1 MTQTP
6 VASDVHVLRVESV
19 ELVGGFRTVTLQSG
33 YNLIRGDITTGKTTF
48 VRLLRGL
55 LGAIPRHLP
64 PETAVV
70 RSISAQLVLGSRQWQ
85 VLRPLVTTKNT
96 PVEVAEA
103 GTGEDDPGIALR
115 LPAAGAGGFGEFLL
129 KRLAVPV
136 VLVPKARQDP
146 TAELSPVTINDWL
159 NYCIVPGDE
168 LDAQVFGH
176 RDAFR
181 DSKRK
186 WVFEV
191 LYGLYDAELAELN
204 AEVSRLDKLIAS
216 TEAEQEIVA
225 KFLAE
230 VGVGDRTW
238 LEAEKAVQEES
249 RARLQRA
256 RDELAEESS
265 AEPAGEIS
273 TLRNQVLQLRER
285 LDVAGADERN
295 IQAQLNGLSDLER
308 ELVALSKRLT
318 RSIVADE
325 WMVDFEFVVCPRC
338 GQNVDHHRAEAP
350 ICYLCEQPEPETAPS
365 RDTLL
370 QEQDRVTFQIAETR
384 ELLGARQ
391 GELDA
396 LRAVR
401 RQLEHDLRD
410 DSLRLDALTEEFVSA
425 HASQLQELAAEEATA
440 AANLEWIDRMLKL
453 FRRLETQEE
462 RLAELRSA
470 RDLLVEQLGEHQQSI
485 AEGEEHISALQD
497 RMVNYLGRLNV
508 PTLGDTLTVKINRTT
523 YLPEVSTRSFDELSS
538 QGLKTLVNVA
548 HALAHHTVAI
558 DRGLPLPGFLV
569 LDGVSA
575 NSGREG
581 LDGDRVLDMYRLFQ
595 EVSEHYGHL
604 LQLIIVDNEVPEPIV
619 EDAEGEGRIALT
631 LTQRDRLIRSAGAET
646 EPAQ

>member
-6 VASDVHVLRVESV
+6 VASTVHVLRVESV
-19 ELVGGFRTVTLQSG
+19 DLVGGFRTVTLQSG

-55 LGAIPRHLP
+55 LGAVPRHLP
-64 PETAVV
+64 PEAAAV
-70 RSISAQLVLGSRQWQ
+70 RSIGARLVLGSGQWQ
-85 VLRPLVTTKNT
+85 VLRPMVTTKET
-96 PVEVAEA
+96 PVEVAEV
-103 GTGEDDPGIALR
+103 GRSGDDPGIALR

-204 AEVSRLDKLIAS
+204 SEISRLNKLIAS
-216 TEAEQEIVA
+216 TEGEQEIVA

-230 VGVGDRTW
+230 VGVGDRAW
-238 LEAEKAVQEES
+238 LEAEKAAQEG
-249 RARLQRA
+249 ARVHLQRA
-256 RDELAEESS
+256 RDGVAQESA
-265 AEPAGEIS
+265 AEPVGEIAA
-273 TLRNQVLQLRER
+273 LRDRVLQLRER
-285 LDVAGADERN
+285 LDVASADERN
-295 IQAQLNGLSDLER
+295 IQAQLNRLNDLER
-308 ELVALSKRLT
+308 DLIALSKRLT

-338 GQNVDHHRAEAP
+338 GQNVDHDRAETP
-350 ICYLCEQPEPETAPS
+350 ICYLCEQPEPETATN

-370 QEQDRVTFQIAETR
+370 QEQDRVTFQIGETR
-384 ELLGARQ
+384 ELLNSRQ
-391 GELDA
+391 GEFDA

-401 RQLEHDLRD
+401 RQLEHDLRH

-425 HASQLQELAAEEATA
+425 HASQLQELAAEEATVN
-440 AANLEWIDRMLKL
+440 ANLEWIDRMLKL
-453 FRRLETQEE
+453 FRRLETQDE
-462 RLAELRSA
+462 RLAGLRSA

-485 AEGEEHISALQD
+485 AEGEEHIAALQE
-497 RMVNYLGRLNV
+497 RMVNYLERLNV

-523 YLPEVSTRSFDELSS
+523 YLPEVSARSFDELSS

-595 EVSEHYGHL
+595 DVSERYGDL
-604 LQLIIVDNEVPEPIV
+604 LQLIIVDNEVPEPV
-619 EDAEGEGRIALT
+619 VAEAQSEGRIALT
-631 LTQRDRLIRSAGAET
+631 LTQRDRLIRSAGTVSESD
-646 EPAQ
+646 